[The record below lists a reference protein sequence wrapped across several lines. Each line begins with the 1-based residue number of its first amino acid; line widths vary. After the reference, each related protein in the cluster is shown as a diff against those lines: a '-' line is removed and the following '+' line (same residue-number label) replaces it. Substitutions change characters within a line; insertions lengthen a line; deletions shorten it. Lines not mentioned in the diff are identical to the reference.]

1 MIPGMSISTFTQ
13 VHVAIGLIGIA
24 AGAVVLLR
32 MLSTKRPGVW
42 TALFLAAQAVVLGLF
57 IVLGFMAVSVFRPD
71 IWVSATRPD

>member
-13 VHVAIGLIGIA
+13 VHVAISLIGIA
-24 AGAVVLLR
+24 AGAVVLFR
-32 MLSTKRPGVW
+32 MLSTKRPGAW

-71 IWVSATRPD
+71 IRVSAVRPD